1 VQFNDDHTEADQNT
15 PGIAVSDDGILGAS
29 WYDRRNDPKDICFQ
43 EYFSASLDGGVTFLP
58 NVVVREPATCTIKPG
73 NWQPNVSQSKDGS
86 RGTYNVVLSSPGLR
100 FMNAGETQGIA
111 AVSHNK
117 FQLAWINGESG
128 TMQLSSTA
136 VDVFARPRGL
146 DVGDFMEVETSLPT
160 IDIDA
165 RTVSMQVLVTNR
177 SPRAVAL
184 PLTIVLS
191 RLESLFDGLK
201 AVNSGNHLS
210 GVGSSWDLVANS
222 GNNSVLGPN
231 VTTVPITLKFQFE
244 KVPED
249 KLPDL
254 GFAAPLDADFH
265 IFENRR

>member
-1 VQFNDDHTEADQNT
+1 
-15 PGIAVSDDGILGAS
+15 
-29 WYDRRNDPKDICFQ
+29 
-43 EYFSASLDGGVTFLP
+43 
-58 NVVVREPATCTIKPG
+58 
-73 NWQPNVSQSKDGS
+73 
-86 RGTYNVVLSSPGLR
+86 
-100 FMNAGETQGIA
+100 MNAGETQGIA

-136 VDVFARPRGL
+136 VDVLARPRGL
-146 DVGDFMEVETSLPT
+146 DVGDFMEVKTSLPT

-201 AVNSGNHLS
+201 PVNSGNHLS